1 LSFFVALIVSLIGI
15 LSIVYYCVDNL
26 LINISMTV
34 AHNHYR
40 NATR

>member
-1 LSFFVALIVSLIGI
+1 VSFIDI
-15 LSIVYYCVDNL
+15 LSLGYYCVDNL